1 MSDEKKT
8 PSEGYEPTL
17 RIDRSDEV
25 DLSAGKTKAPP
36 EDYEPTLR
44 IDRSD
49 EVDLSEGKTKAP
61 PEDYEPT
68 LRIDRGDNGEE
79 DTTTRKIPHMSQDGG
94 GTSGGVTGFTERFL
108 AHFTGI
114 FRRDEENFEPVPI
127 RAKRG
132 DVSLE
137 NTGTAAFPPLEQAYE
152 RTEEVGAGGQARL
165 YRGFDKHLHRLVAVK
180 SLREEQGKDPELRGK
195 FVSEAMITAQLDHP
209 AIVPVHSIHR
219 DKDGNLHLA
228 MKLING
234 CPLHNY
240 ISDMVRHY
248 DRDGFSP
255 REEQRS
261 LNYRLEL
268 FLSVCDALEYAH
280 NRNIMHCDLKP
291 ENIMIGEYH
300 EAYLMD
306 WGLARLINDPKFD
319 PKTWKAPSVITGTPR
334 FISPEALNGE
344 YCDQRADIYAMGLV
358 LYEVV
363 TMEYGYLGKD
373 NRETIARIRRGEMR
387 PVTHRYKFPIPVDLK
402 KIILKATAW
411 DKEKRYQTMEEFST
425 DLRRYIRGEEVSANP
440 DGFFGRLARAA
451 NRHRRLMLVT
461 TLIMV
466 AFGAVALSF
475 TLYKQIRADMIEKE
489 RAEFRSSRDH
499 KMGKRLAQII
509 DVSRTFDRQIANLEH
524 DLTGITTNALLLLGA
539 NVQPPAGEAIWS
551 RADLSQGKVPP
562 TMVQSRGFGYEI
574 DIDNIVYH
582 VAPGTKPVN
591 TEERVR
597 RLTMLRPL
605 FLRTL
610 VESRQEDS
618 TLTEHSLPFL
628 KQRIINSGAPLIDV
642 YLGFRDGL
650 FVLYPCSKILPEDFD
665 HRQRPWYRERMDG
678 ARATA
683 SAMWGSPYLSVD
695 GDMMLP
701 CTLPMIDLR
710 GNFHGVA
717 AIDVSVRKLVKSLR
731 RKGVDEKFLL
741 EKTIVDSDGDVVL
754 DIDEKFINSSDRAPG
769 NVDKS
774 GKKVRYK
781 DLSLFERIKARR
793 NGFIIR
799 PENGGHVAYIFSGMY
814 SVKWYLIEKI
824 DLDALLLDRGLT
836 VPDGMSPGS

>member
-1 MSDEKKT
+1 MSEQ
-8 PSEGYEPTL
+8 
-17 RIDRSDEV
+17 
-25 DLSAGKTKAPP
+25 TKQPP

-44 IDRSD
+44 IDRD
-49 EVDLSEGKTKAP
+49 KPPEKNAP
-61 PEDYEPT
+61 GQAGRLPEDYEPT
-68 LRIDRGDNGEE
+68 LRIDRDKDGD
-79 DTTTRKIPHMSQDGG
+79 DTTTRKLPQMSQGDGS
-94 GTSGGVTGFTERFL
+94 SGGTGFTERFL

-114 FRRDEENFEPVPI
+114 FRRDEETFEPVPI

-132 DVSLE
+132 NVSLNNSE
-137 NTGTAAFPPLEQAYE
+137 GTSAFPPLEQAYE

-180 SLREEQGKDPELRGK
+180 SLREEQGKNPELRGK

-234 CPLHNY
+234 CPLNNY
-240 ISDMVRHY
+240 LSDMIRHY
-248 DRDGFSP
+248 DRDGFSA

-319 PKTWKAPSVITGTPR
+319 PKTWKAPRVITGTPR
-334 FISPEALNGE
+334 FLSPEALTGQ

-363 TMEYGYLGKD
+363 TLEYGYLGKD
-373 NRETIARIRRGEMR
+373 HRETIDRIRRGDMR
-387 PVTHRYKFPIPVDLK
+387 PVTHRYRYPIPADLK

-411 DKEKRYQTMEEFST
+411 DREKRYQTMEEFST

-440 DGFFGRLARAA
+440 DGFLGRLARIGY
-451 NRHRRLMLVT
+451 RHRRLMLVT

-475 TLYKQIRADMIEKE
+475 TFYRQIRNDMIEKE
-489 RAEFRSSRDH
+489 RSEFRSTRDH
-499 KMGKRLAQII
+499 EMGKLLAQII
-509 DVSRTFDRQIANLEH
+509 GVSRTFDRQIASLEH
-524 DLTGITTNALLLLGA
+524 NLMAITTNALLILDA
-539 NVQPPAGEAIWS
+539 DVRTNPAEPVYS
-551 RADLSQGKVPP
+551 RKDLSRGKVPP
-562 TMVQSRGFGYEI
+562 TMAQAPGFGYEI

-582 VAPGTKPVN
+582 NAPGSKPVAP
-591 TEERVR
+591 EERVR
-597 RLTMLRPL
+597 RLAMLRPV
-605 FLRTL
+605 FLRSL
-610 VESRQEDS
+610 IESRRDS
-618 TLTEHSLPFL
+618 IFSKQDLPLL
-628 KQRIINSGAPLIDV
+628 KHRILNYGVPLVDA

-650 FVLYPCSKILPEDFD
+650 FVLYPCSRILPENFD
-665 HRQRPWYRERMDG
+665 HRKRPWYKERMD
-678 ARATA
+678 A
-683 SAMWGSPYLSVD
+683 SQTSAAAMWGTPYLSVD

-701 CTLPMIDLR
+701 CTLPMIDTK

-731 RKGVDEKFLL
+731 RKGADEKFVL
-741 EKTIVDSDGDVVL
+741 EKTIVDSDGDVIL
-754 DIDEKFINSSDRAPG
+754 DIDEKFINSPDHAAG

-774 GKKVRYK
+774 GKKVRYR

-799 PENGGHVAYIFSGMY
+799 AEDDGRHAAYIFSGMY
-814 SVKWYLIEKI
+814 SVPWYFIEKI
-824 DLDALLLDRGLT
+824 DLDALLREHGLSI
-836 VPDGMSPGS
+836 PDGMSPGS